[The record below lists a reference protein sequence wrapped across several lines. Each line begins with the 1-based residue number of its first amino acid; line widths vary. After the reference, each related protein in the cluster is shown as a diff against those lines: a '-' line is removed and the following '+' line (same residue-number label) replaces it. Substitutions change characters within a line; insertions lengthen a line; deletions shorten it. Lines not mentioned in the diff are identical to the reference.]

1 MATLTITE
9 KSRQN
14 IGNRLQII
22 AHCVVAVAAT
32 GALTVTAASLGL
44 NNIDGCQLS
53 PGVLVSAALGD
64 FFLSTTSGAYVDMNV
79 TSAAVDDSFDL
90 LVVGY

>member
-22 AHCVVAVAAT
+22 AHVVVGVAAT
-32 GALTVTAASLGL
+32 AALTVTAASLGL
-44 NNIDGCQLS
+44 NNIDACQLS
-53 PGVLVSAALGD
+53 PTVLVSAGLGD
-64 FFLSTTSGAYVDMNV
+64 FFLSTTSGAYIDMNV
-79 TSAAVDDSFDL
+79 ASAAVSDSFEL
-90 LVVGY
+90 MVVGY